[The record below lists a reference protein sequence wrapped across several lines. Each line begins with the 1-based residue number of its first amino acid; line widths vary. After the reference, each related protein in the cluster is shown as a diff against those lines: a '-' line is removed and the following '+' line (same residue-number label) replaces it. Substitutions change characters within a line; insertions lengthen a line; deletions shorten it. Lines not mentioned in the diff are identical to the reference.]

1 MGRDT
6 IAGLIA
12 GILQKYT
19 KKEDADEG
27 DARPEGVQSQVNAS
41 FVEIA
46 LADEEDA
53 ARGGGGGSQPGSR
66 PVTVLR
72 RASQCSPASGQLQ
85 PEQTR
90 TSQRTPTG
98 KSWEAYKHT
107 EEEVHKSHTA
117 YTLEAQSVL
126 QKPDQ
131 PPQYESLTLPDS
143 LNEFEGEEYQSPQLY
158 PDSLGHGGAR
168 VARLDCPQDADS
180 LQFNVSPTPATNSK
194 SPLDSLI
201 AIKSEAM
208 SKITAAEFF
217 DSITSIE
224 KPKDENGGPIKRRII
239 PYCDNSLSS
248 GTSAFTS
255 QDVSFD
261 SKDSSPSD
269 NDRTR
274 QGLPAPQASASV
286 YSPSAVTLAIHPLES
301 PRSTGPVPAP
311 IHPLSRRYQPP
322 PTPNSPSVM
331 PPLRIEDYMAT
342 VDEPQPEELER
353 TAQGNANEVRRAS
366 ERERTSE
373 VLANQTKENAHP
385 HPAQHQAQSRPR
397 DTNMSMAKAATEKLK
412 WKFLGW

>member
-19 KKEDADEG
+19 KKEDAADGEG
-27 DARPEGVQSQVNAS
+27 RPEGVGQVNTS

-46 LADEEDA
+46 LADEEEA
-53 ARGGGGGSQPGSR
+53 GRGGSQPGSR

-72 RASQCSPASGQLQ
+72 RGSQSSPASQLQ
-85 PEQTR
+85 PEPAR

-117 YTLEAQSVL
+117 YTLESQFAAGTGQ
-126 QKPDQ
+126 QKQ
-131 PPQYESLTLPDS
+131 EQYTSHESLTLPDS

-168 VARLDCPQDADS
+168 VARLECPPDS

-274 QGLPAPQASASV
+274 QGLPPPPASASV
-286 YSPSAVTLAIHPLES
+286 YSPTAVTLAIHPLES
-301 PRSTGPVPAP
+301 PRPPPAP

-322 PTPNSPSVM
+322 AQNSPPVM

-342 VDEPQPEELER
+342 VEEPQPELER
-353 TAQGNANEVRRAS
+353 TQQGNANEVRRAS

-373 VLANQTKENAHP
+373 VLANQTKENP
-385 HPAQHQAQSRPR
+385 HQAQHQAQSRPR
-397 DTNMSMAKAATEKLK
+397 DSNMSMAKAATEKLK

>member
-1 MGRDT
+1 MG
-6 IAGLIA
+6 
-12 GILQKYT
+12 
-19 KKEDADEG
+19 
-27 DARPEGVQSQVNAS
+27 
-41 FVEIA
+41 
-46 LADEEDA
+46 
-53 ARGGGGGSQPGSR
+53 
-66 PVTVLR
+66 
-72 RASQCSPASGQLQ
+72 
-85 PEQTR
+85 
-90 TSQRTPTG
+90 
-98 KSWEAYKHT
+98 
-107 EEEVHKSHTA
+107 
-117 YTLEAQSVL
+117 
-126 QKPDQ
+126 
-131 PPQYESLTLPDS
+131 
-143 LNEFEGEEYQSPQLY
+143 
-158 PDSLGHGGAR
+158 

-239 PYCDNSLSS
+239 PYCDDSLSS

-274 QGLPAPQASASV
+274 QGLPPPPASASV
-286 YSPSAVTLAIHPLES
+286 YSSTAVTLAIRPLES
-301 PRSTGPVPAP
+301 PRNTGPPPAS
-311 IHPLSRRYQPP
+311 IHPISRRYQPP
-322 PTPNSPSVM
+322 TQNSPSSVM

-353 TAQGNANEVRRAS
+353 TQKGNANEVRRAS

>member
-1 MGRDT
+1 MSFQPFNGGNFQ
-6 IAGLIA
+6 AA
-12 GILQKYT
+12 
-19 KKEDADEG
+19 EEG
-27 DARPEGVQSQVNAS
+27 EARPEGVSQVNTS

-46 LADEEDA
+46 LADEEEA
-53 ARGGGGGSQPGSR
+53 GRGGGSQPGSR

-72 RASQCSPASGQLQ
+72 RGSQNSPASQLQ
-85 PEQTR
+85 PEPGR

-98 KSWEAYKHT
+98 KSWEAYKQT

-117 YTLEAQSVL
+117 YTLESQYAGAGNAQ
-126 QKPDQ
+126 QNQEQ
-131 PPQYESLTLPDS
+131 PPHYTSHESLTLPDS

-168 VARLDCPQDADS
+168 VARLECPPDS

-274 QGLPAPQASASV
+274 QVAS
-286 YSPSAVTLAIHPLES
+286 P
-301 PRSTGPVPAP
+301 
-311 IHPLSRRYQPP
+311 
-322 PTPNSPSVM
+322 
-331 PPLRIEDYMAT
+331 PPLR
-342 VDEPQPEELER
+342 L
-353 TAQGNANEVRRAS
+353 S
-366 ERERTSE
+366 
-373 VLANQTKENAHP
+373 
-385 HPAQHQAQSRPR
+385 
-397 DTNMSMAKAATEKLK
+397 
-412 WKFLGW
+412 